1 LYPERCPRAPA
12 FRDEGTNGV
21 RREQPGVPSLP
32 HEVDV
37 RRGADA
43 TLSVVVPL
51 YNEAD
56 NVDELLR
63 RIHEVVTGLSDAP
76 AAYELILVDDG
87 SRDATLEKLLA
98 AAHAD
103 AHLRVISLSRNF
115 GHQIAA
121 TAGLDAARGDAV
133 VLMDG
138 DLQDPPELIDQ
149 FLAKFRQGY
158 DVVFATRRHR
168 AGESRFKLFTAAV
181 FYRIIRQLTNVSIPV
196 DTGDFRLMSRRVIVA
211 LRNSRERHRFIRGLV
226 SWVGYKQTGIEYDR
240 AERFSGASKY
250 PVSKMLKFAIDGITA
265 FSEIPLRLATWF
277 GFFVSAIGFVVAV
290 YEVGLRVFTGYN
302 LPGYTS
308 TIFAILFLGG
318 VQLITI
324 GILGEYIGRIYD
336 EIKGRPLYLVAEN
349 VGSGL
354 DAVSDSPP
362 STVPVA
368 R

>member
-1 LYPERCPRAPA
+1 MSTDSTPNTENTPL
-12 FRDEGTNGV
+12 
-21 RREQPGVPSLP
+21 VPSLP
-32 HEVDV
+32 HEIVV

-51 YNEAD
+51 FNEAD

-63 RIHEVVTGLSDAP
+63 RIREVLAGLTRSP

-103 AHLRVISLSRNF
+103 PHLRVISLSRNF

-138 DLQDPPELIDQ
+138 DLQDPPALIDD
-149 FLAKFRQGY
+149 FLAKFREGY
-158 DVVFATRRHR
+158 DVVFATRRRR
-168 AGESRFKLFTAAV
+168 AGESRFKLFTAAL
-181 FYRIIRQLTNVSIPV
+181 FYRIIRRLTNVSIPV
-196 DTGDFRLMSRRVIVA
+196 DTGDFRLMSRRVVTA
-211 LRNSRERHRFIRGLV
+211 LRGSRERHRFIRGLV

-240 AERFSGASKY
+240 AERFSGESKY
-250 PVSKMLKFAIDGITA
+250 PVSKMIKFAVDGITA
-265 FSEIPLRLATWF
+265 FSEIPLRIATWF
-277 GFFVSAIGFVVAV
+277 GFFVSIIGFLVAL
-290 YEVGLRVFTGYN
+290 YELGLHFFTGYN

-324 GILGEYIGRIYD
+324 GILGEYVGRVYD

-354 DAVSDSPP
+354 DAAPDSLP
-362 STVPVA
+362 STVPVT

>member
-1 LYPERCPRAPA
+1 VFALSQE
-12 FRDEGTNGV
+12 
-21 RREQPGVPSLP
+21 LL
-32 HEVDV
+32 V
-37 RRGADA
+37 RRGPDA

-51 YNEAD
+51 FNEAD

-63 RIHEVVTGLSDAP
+63 RIRNVIGGLTVAP
-76 AAYELILVDDG
+76 AGHEIILVDDG
-87 SRDATLEKLLA
+87 SRDGTLEKLLA

-103 AHLRVISLSRNF
+103 PHLRVVSLSRNF

-138 DLQDPPELIDQ
+138 DLQDPPELIDD
-149 FLAKFRQGY
+149 FLAKFREGY
-158 DVVFATRRHR
+158 DVVYATRRHR
-168 AGESRFKLFTAAV
+168 AGESRFKLLTAAL
-181 FYRIIRQLTNVSIPV
+181 FYRTIRRLTNVSIPV
-196 DTGDFRLMSRRVIVA
+196 DTGDFRLMSGRVVAA
-211 LRNSRERHRFIRGLV
+211 LRSSRERHRFIRGLV
-226 SWVGYKQTGIEYDR
+226 SWVGFRQTGIEYDR
-240 AERFSGASKY
+240 AERRAGKSKY

-277 GFFVSAIGFVVAV
+277 GFVVSAVAFVVAV
-290 YEVGLRVFTGYN
+290 VEIGIKIFSGYN

-324 GILGEYIGRIYD
+324 GILGEYVGRVYD
-336 EIKGRPLYLVAEN
+336 EIKGRPLYLIAED

-354 DAVSDSPP
+354 DAHDAVSSP
-362 STVPVA
+362 STVPVT

>member
-1 LYPERCPRAPA
+1 
-12 FRDEGTNGV
+12 V
-21 RREQPGVPSLP
+21 ISPSQAL
-32 HEVDV
+32 DV

-51 YNEAD
+51 FNEAD

-63 RIHEVVTGLSDAP
+63 RIRGVIAGLRVAP

-98 AAHAD
+98 ASHGD
-103 AHLRVISLSRNF
+103 PHLRVISLSRNF

-138 DLQDPPELIDQ
+138 DLQDPPELIDD
-149 FLAKFRQGY
+149 FLAKFREGY
-158 DVVFATRRHR
+158 DVVYATRRRR
-168 AGESRFKLFTAAV
+168 AGESRFKLFTAAL
-181 FYRIIRQLTNVSIPV
+181 FYRVIRRLTNVSIPV
-196 DTGDFRLMSRRVIVA
+196 DTGDFRLMSRRVVAA
-211 LRNSRERHRFIRGLV
+211 LRSSRERHRFIRGLV
-226 SWVGYKQTGIEYDR
+226 SWVGFRQTGIEYDR
-240 AERFSGASKY
+240 AERFSGESKY

-277 GFFVSAIGFVVAV
+277 GFVVSVVAFGV
-290 YEVGLRVFTGYN
+290 ALFEIGLHVFTGYN

-324 GILGEYIGRIYD
+324 GILGEYVGRVYD

-354 DAVSDSPP
+354 DAAAGSSP
-362 STVPVA
+362 STVPVT

>member
-1 LYPERCPRAPA
+1 MVFPPSQE
-12 FRDEGTNGV
+12 
-21 RREQPGVPSLP
+21 VP
-32 HEVDV
+32 V

-51 YNEAD
+51 FNEAD
-56 NVDELLR
+56 NVGELLR
-63 RIHEVVTGLSDAP
+63 RIRNVIHGLTVAP
-76 AAYELILVDDG
+76 AAYEVILVDDG

-98 AAHAD
+98 AAHD
-103 AHLRVISLSRNF
+103 DPHLRVLSLSRNF

-121 TAGLDAARGDAV
+121 TAGLDVARGDAV

-138 DLQDPPELIDQ
+138 DLQDPPELIDD
-149 FLAKFRQGY
+149 FLATFREGY
-158 DVVFATRRHR
+158 DVVYATRRRRH
-168 AGESRFKLFTAAV
+168 GESRFKVFTAAL
-181 FYRIIRQLTNVSIPV
+181 FYRTIRRLTNVSIPV
-196 DTGDFRLMSRRVIVA
+196 DTGDFRLMSRRVTAA
-211 LRNSRERHRFIRGLV
+211 LRDSRERHRFIRGLV
-226 SWVGYKQTGIEYDR
+226 SWVGFKQTGIEYDR
-240 AERFSGASKY
+240 AERFSGSSKY

-277 GFFVSAIGFVVAV
+277 GFAVSAIGFAVAL

-324 GILGEYIGRIYD
+324 GILGEYVGRVYD

-349 VGSGL
+349 VGAGL
-354 DAVSDSPP
+354 EVAEPSSAP
-362 STVPVA
+362 STLPVT

>member
-1 LYPERCPRAPA
+1 M
-12 FRDEGTNGV
+12 
-21 RREQPGVPSLP
+21 
-32 HEVDV
+32 

-51 YNEAD
+51 FNEA
-56 NVDELLR
+56 NNIDELLR
-63 RIHEVVTGLSDAP
+63 RIRNVIHGLSVAP
-76 AAYELILVDDG
+76 AAYEMILVDDG
-87 SRDATLEKLLA
+87 SRDATLEKLLG

-103 AHLRVISLSRNF
+103 PRVRVISLSRNF

-138 DLQDPPELIDQ
+138 DLQDPPELIDD
-149 FLAKFRQGY
+149 FLAKFRDGY
-158 DVVFATRRHR
+158 DVVYATRRR
-168 AGESRFKLFTAAV
+168 RRGESRFKLFTAAL
-181 FYRIIRQLTNVSIPV
+181 FYRIIRRLTNVSIPV
-196 DTGDFRLMSRRVIVA
+196 DTGDFRLMSRRVVAA
-211 LRNSRERHRFIRGLV
+211 LRDSRERHRFIRGLV

-240 AERFSGASKY
+240 AERFSGESKY

-277 GFFVSAIGFVVAV
+277 GFIVSAVAFVV
-290 YEVGLRVFTGYN
+290 GLVEIGIKIFTGYN

-324 GILGEYIGRIYD
+324 GILGEYVGRVYD
-336 EIKGRPLYLVAEN
+336 EIKGRPLYLVADN

-354 DAVSDSPP
+354 DAPSDSEP
-362 STVPVA
+362 STAPVT

>member
-1 LYPERCPRAPA
+1 M
-12 FRDEGTNGV
+12 FS
-21 RREQPGVPSLP
+21 PSQGLT
-32 HEVDV
+32 V

-51 YNEAD
+51 FNEAD
-56 NVDELLR
+56 NVEELLR
-63 RIHEVVTGLSDAP
+63 RIGRVIAGLSVAP
-76 AAYELILVDDG
+76 ASYEVILVDDG
-87 SRDATLEKLLA
+87 SRDATLAKLRA
-98 AAHAD
+98 AAQAD

-138 DLQDPPELIDQ
+138 DLQDPPELIEE
-149 FLAKFRQGY
+149 FLAKFREGY
-158 DVVFATRRHR
+158 DVVFATRRRR
-168 AGESRFKLFTAAV
+168 AGESRFKIFTAAL
-181 FYRIIRQLTNVSIPV
+181 FYRLIRRLTNVSIPV
-196 DTGDFRLMSRRVIVA
+196 DTGDFRLMSRRVVSA
-211 LRNSRERHRFIRGLV
+211 LRDSRERHRFIRGLV
-226 SWVGYKQTGIEYDR
+226 SWVGFKQTGIEYDR
-240 AERFSGASKY
+240 AERHSGESKY

-277 GFFVSAIGFVVAV
+277 GFVVSVVAFLVGV
-290 YEVGLRVFTGYN
+290 YEVGLHIFTGYN

-308 TIFAILFLGG
+308 TMVAILFLGG
-318 VQLITI
+318 VQLIGI

-349 VGSGL
+349 VGVGL
-354 DAVSDSPP
+354 DPASDSLPG
-362 STVPVA
+362 TVPVT